1 MVLLQEIRVV
11 EDQTAVLT
19 GLFEEVFEGTFVFVD
34 VEVNVPDSLHFGH
47 LSDIV
52 HHIEVGVAPGV
63 EFLVEV
69 GVGVFVLILK
79 QNWPRELDEEVNDD
93 DLADALR
100 GEHGDARDVE
110 DVGVHGAWILEGVNG
125 DKLTSDHEEG
135 VDEQRGHMEAHGF
148 LVDHQ
153 ALVFV
158 ELLFEASQSICQE

>member
-19 GLFEEVFEGTFVFVD
+19 GLFEEVLEGTFVFVN
-34 VEVNVPDSLHFGH
+34 VEVNVPDSLHLGQ

-100 GEHGDARDVE
+100 GE
-110 DVGVHGAWILEGVNG
+110 
-125 DKLTSDHEEG
+125 
-135 VDEQRGHMEAHGF
+135 
-148 LVDHQ
+148 
-153 ALVFV
+153 
-158 ELLFEASQSICQE
+158 